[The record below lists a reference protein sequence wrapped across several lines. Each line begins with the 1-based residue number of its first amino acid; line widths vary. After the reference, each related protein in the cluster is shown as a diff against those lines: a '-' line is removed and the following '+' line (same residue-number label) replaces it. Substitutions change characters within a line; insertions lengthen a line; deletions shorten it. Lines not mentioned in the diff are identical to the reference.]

1 MSSVCPPL
9 PEDIWR
15 IIIEKI
21 GMMQPTDEMWCG
33 PGDLTRG
40 MLFCSIRDGFFRAR
54 LISSGWYDD
63 LHHHHSGRPQSTP
76 HLKYCNSTLY
86 GLSREYV
93 RRFAKKEALDTWG
106 APPPGL
112 DWNWWDRKGEWDS
125 TTGDIIPGYAV
136 RREVPPKEGML
147 VKGCAI
153 EKWVH
158 ARSGPFRVGHFN
170 SGDPGP

>member
-1 MSSVCPPL
+1 MCSVCPPL

-21 GMMQPTDEMWCG
+21 GMTQPTDRVWSG
-33 PGDLTRG
+33 TSLTTG
-40 MLFCSIRDGFFRAR
+40 LLSCSIRDGFFRAR

-76 HLKYCNSTLY
+76 HLKYCNSMLY
-86 GLSREYV
+86 GLSQEYV

-106 APPPGL
+106 APPPGT
-112 DWNWWDRKGEWDS
+112 DWNWWDRKGEC
-125 TTGDIIPGYAV
+125 GAM
-136 RREVPPKEGML
+136 VPPKEGML